1 MIICLIID
9 FFEME
14 AFNAQCFLDAV
25 VRKQRQKKQSHHANQ
40 GEARNTTCQTTHKLC
55 LRVQIHIEII
65 KQNIFSSSSLREAPT
80 EIALLLFGHC
90 PFGGGV

>member
-1 MIICLIID
+1 MIICLIY

-40 GEARNTTCQTTHKLC
+40 AEARNNMSNYLQTLSQILVEHQMFEYWLFECQMYYML
-55 LRVQIHIEII
+55 I
-65 KQNIFSSSSLREAPT
+65 
-80 EIALLLFGHC
+80 
-90 PFGGGV
+90 